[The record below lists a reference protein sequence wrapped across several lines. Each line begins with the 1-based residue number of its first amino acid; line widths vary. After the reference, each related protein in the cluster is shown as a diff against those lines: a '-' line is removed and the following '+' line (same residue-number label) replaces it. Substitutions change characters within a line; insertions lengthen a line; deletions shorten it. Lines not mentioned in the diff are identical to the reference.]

1 MGITKGTVFNPG
13 VAQATGQ
20 GGASGDALLKSQ
32 NGADISDKARFRHNI
47 GVDGMTLSGP
57 RTVYPGVTHEFNLT
71 GWSDFSIYQVSAD
84 SGTVD
89 VKDGVIALHVPVDAT
104 GNVTLTVTRNDA
116 HYSFTLAVSP
126 VFILPPQITSP
137 ADGATDID
145 FTPVLTASGFA
156 CNQEGVDTY
165 LKTQWEISVGPGY
178 YTDEEL
184 ATAVFE
190 GHPRQEYNVVALRD
204 SAEEKLDFAIPLS
217 FGPEGEIL
225 NKLTKNNREEYTYT
239 PAETRDYLVRRGA
252 TYRVRARHVGHML
265 VGGWSEYAT
274 FTISDQPIAKPVIT
288 YPAAGET
295 DVEASPVLAASDFS
309 LQHNAQDELST
320 SEWEIATDPAFADVV
335 WKGSESSS
343 TASPPGNIFRRSS
356 TYYLRMRYKGRV
368 TGYSDYS
375 DTVSFT
381 TAAHFLPTKEI
392 ATLLEPDGTKGA
404 YFSAPIFSHDG
415 TWLFIG
421 AHGAYTGVGQ
431 AVSSGAVYAYK
442 RDGQTWKMT
451 QVITPPN
458 PTSYMY
464 FGESLSFSG
473 DSLFVTSSDNVYEC
487 TLQGEQWLVSD
498 PLTMQ
503 KKYGSDSGYCVSPD
517 GNILAIQSY
526 SWVSSYSVKILTREG
541 GAWTSKT
548 LNSPD
553 NNLIFGAGISIS
565 AGADGTVLAVGA
577 NSRDDP
583 RRKSAVY
590 IYRLSEGTWNLE
602 KTFQRPV
609 DDRSSDFG
617 KNIALSSDADV
628 LFIAENVDYNAQ
640 QSLYTLYVEAGE
652 WKEIAPQSPSFTSG
666 VIDIKYS
673 GGMLI
678 CTGNKTDKVNG
689 YGYKMTAYVGFYSFD
704 HDNGR
709 LILKASATVTKQIGS
724 NYGYTP
730 KAVALSDDKSTLALG
745 IIDDTQGS
753 NSDAVVI
760 FTEGGMV

>member
-13 VAQATGQ
+13 VAQVTGQ

-32 NGADISDKARFRHNI
+32 NGADISDTARFRHNI

-71 GWSDFSIYQVSAD
+71 GWSDFSIYQISAD
-84 SGTVD
+84 AGTVD
-89 VKDGVIALHVPVDAT
+89 VKDGVIVLHVPVDVT

-217 FGPEGEIL
+217 FGPEGEFI
-225 NKLTKNNREEYTYT
+225 NDVVKKSMESYTYT

-274 FTISDQPIAKPVIT
+274 LTISDHPIAKPVIT

-295 DVEASPVLAASDFS
+295 DVDASPVLAASDFS

-356 TYYLRMRYKGRV
+356 TYYLRMRYKGKV
-368 TGYSDYS
+368 TGCSDYS

-381 TAAHFLPTKEI
+381 TAAHFLPTKVV
-392 ATLLEPDGTKGA
+392 AMLLPPGNYPDA
-404 YFSAPIFSHDG
+404 YNARFNTPAFSHDN
-415 TWLFIG
+415 TWLFVG
-421 AHGAYTGVGQ
+421 APGAAGGT
-431 AVSSGAVYAYK
+431 VYAFK
-442 RDGQTWKMT
+442 RDGQTWKLAQTIKSEKSNDGFGGSIIFAAGALFVSSGLGVYEYRLEGEQFVGHIVYEGYSPWELGSGLCVT
-451 QVITPPN
+451 QDGNTVVIVMSTYPSNTVKVLNRKGDVWSGVEIHSPD
-458 PTSYMY
+458 SR
-464 FGESLSFSG
+464 LSF
-473 DSLFVTSSDNVYEC
+473 
-487 TLQGEQWLVSD
+487 
-498 PLTMQ
+498 
-503 KKYGSDSGYCVSPD
+503 
-517 GNILAIQSY
+517 
-526 SWVSSYSVKILTREG
+526 
-541 GAWTSKT
+541 GAD
-548 LNSPD
+548 L
-553 NNLIFGAGISIS
+553 SIS
-565 AGADGTVLAVGA
+565 DDGTVLAIGA
-577 NSRDDP
+577 QDGQGRFP
-583 RRKSAVY
+583 GKVY
-590 IYRLSEGTWNLE
+590 IYRLTERLWKLEQTLQKNETRYSQFGMDIGLSRDGT
-602 KTFQRPV
+602 
-609 DDRSSDFG
+609 
-617 KNIALSSDADV
+617 V
-628 LFIAENVDYNAQ
+628 LFAGDLSNNEGILYSWRLEN
-640 QSLYTLYVEAGE
+640 GE
-652 WKEIAPQSPSFTSG
+652 WKDVDRVELPKRADVTFNYTSD
-666 VIDIKYS
+666 VFICR
-673 GGMLI
+673 MLTLDQ
-678 CTGNKTDKVNG
+678 TGIVVN
-689 YGYKMTAYVGFYSFD
+689 YYCVN
-704 HDNGR
+704 NGR
-709 LILKASATVTKQIGS
+709 LKLKSTTTVPIHNRGTIWMRVKGQ
-724 NYGYTP
+724 
-730 KAVALSDDKSTLALG
+730 VALSDDKTVLALG
-745 IIDDTQGS
+745 IPDDTVGQSS
-753 NSDAVVI
+753 NAVVI
-760 FTEGGMV
+760 LTEGGVAE

>member
-1 MGITKGTVFNPG
+1 MGIIKGTVFNPG

-32 NGADISDKARFRHNI
+32 NGADIPDTSRFRHNI

-57 RTVYPGVTHEFNLT
+57 RIVYPGVTHEFNLT

-84 SGTVD
+84 AGTVD
-89 VKDGVIALHVPVDAT
+89 VKDGMIALHVPVDAT

-145 FTPVLTASGFA
+145 FTPVLTVSGFA

-165 LKTQWEISVGPGY
+165 LKTQWEISAGPGY
-178 YTDEEL
+178 YTDEER

-190 GHPRQEYNVVALRD
+190 GHTVQDYNVVALRD
-204 SAEEKLDFAIPLS
+204 SAEARLDFAIPLS
-217 FGPEGEIL
+217 FGLEGEFL
-225 NKLTKNNREEYTYT
+225 NNMAKLMGIDYI

-252 TYRVRARHVGHML
+252 TYRVRARHVGHVL
-265 VGGWSEYAT
+265 ISGWSEFVT
-274 FTISDQPIAKPVIT
+274 FTISDHPIAKPVIT

-295 DVEASPVLAASDFS
+295 DVDASPVLTASDFS
-309 LQHNAQDELST
+309 LQHNAQDEFST
-320 SEWEIATDPAFADVV
+320 SEWEIATDPAFAHVV
-335 WKGSESSS
+335 WKGSESRS
-343 TASPPGNIFRRSS
+343 TASPQGNTLSRSS
-356 TYYLRMRYKGRV
+356 TYYLRMRYKGKV

-392 ATLLEPDGTKGA
+392 ATLLQPDGTKGA
-404 YFSAPIFSHDG
+404 HFDTPVFSHDG

-421 AHGAYTGVGQ
+421 ASGAYTGAGIT
-431 AVSSGAVYAYK
+431 VSSGAVYAYK
-442 RDGQTWKMT
+442 RGGQTWKMT

-464 FGESLSFSG
+464 FGTSLYFSG
-473 DSLFVTSSDNVYEC
+473 DSLFVTDNYNVYEC
-487 TLQGEQWLVSD
+487 TLQGEQWSVPAPIIAGIS
-498 PLTMQ
+498 T
-503 KKYGSDSGYCVSPD
+503 SSGCCVSPD
-517 GNILAIQSY
+517 GNTVAIQY
-526 SWVSSYSVKILTREG
+526 YDWVSYSVKIFTRNG
-541 GAWTSKT
+541 DTWTSTK

-553 NNLIFGAGISIS
+553 NNLTFGAGISIS

-577 NSRDDP
+577 SGDSV
-583 RRKSAVY
+583 RKSAVY

-609 DDRSSDFG
+609 NDGPSDFSQ
-617 KNIALSSDADV
+617 KIALSSDADM
-628 LFIAENVDYNAQ
+628 LFIAENVIRVRH
-640 QSLYTLYVEAGE
+640 SIYTLYAEAGE
-652 WKEIAPQSPSFTSG
+652 WKESAPLSPSFTPG
-666 VIDIKYS
+666 DIDIKYS

-678 CTGNKTDKVNG
+678 CAANRTDGNSDG
-689 YGYKMTAYVGFYSFD
+689 GYKMIADAGFYSSD
-704 HDNGR
+704 RDNGR
-709 LILKASATVTKQIGS
+709 LILKASITVTRQVGT
-724 NYGYTP
+724 NYGSAP
-730 KAVALSDDKSTLALG
+730 RAAALSDDKSTLALG
-745 IIDDTQGS
+745 IFDDTQGTSS
-753 NSDAVVI
+753 NAVVI
-760 FTEGGMV
+760 FTEGGAAE

>member
-84 SGTVD
+84 AGTVD
-89 VKDGVIALHVPVDAT
+89 VKDGVIALHVPVDVT

-126 VFILPPQITSP
+126 VYILPPQITSP

-145 FTPVLTASGFA
+145 FTPVLTVSGFA

-225 NKLTKNNREEYTYT
+225 NKLAKNNREEYTYT

-274 FTISDQPIAKPVIT
+274 FTISDHPIAKPVIT

-295 DVEASPVLAASDFS
+295 GIDATAGVAASDFS

-320 SEWEIATDPAFADVV
+320 SEWEIATDSAFVDVV
-335 WKGSESSS
+335 WRGVESG
-343 TASPPGNIFRRSS
+343 TIVLLPDNIMRRS
-356 TYYLRMRYKGRV
+356 TVYYVRMRYKGKV
-368 TGYSDYS
+368 MGHSDYS
-375 DTVSFT
+375 DVVNFT

-392 ATLLEPDGTKGA
+392 AMMLEPYGDKGA
-404 YFSAPIFSHDG
+404 HFEKPVFSHDG
-415 TWLFIG
+415 VWLFIG
-421 AHGAYTGVGQ
+421 ARGSRYYN
-431 AVSSGAVYAYK
+431 GAVYAYK
-442 RDGQTWKMT
+442 RDGQTWKWAQT
-451 QVITPPN
+451 ITN
-458 PTSYMY
+458 PDSNGY
-464 FGESLSFSG
+464 FGTHLAFSCN
-473 DSLFVTSSDNVYEC
+473 SLFVASADNIHEC
-487 TLQGEQWLVSD
+487 ILLGEQWQVSQLQPSRILSGVAAFRVSQD
-498 PLTMQ
+498 ANTVVV
-503 KKYGSDSGYCVSPD
+503 GSYDS
-517 GNILAIQSY
+517 L
-526 SWVSSYSVKILTREG
+526 SSQYIATILTRKD
-541 GAWTSKT
+541 GAWVIKKIKPA
-548 LNSPD
+548 NK
-553 NNLIFGAGISIS
+553 NLMFAQDVDIS
-565 AGADGTVLAVGA
+565 ADGTVIAVGTTI
-577 NSRDDP
+577 NSQGTIP
-583 RRKSAVY
+583 EAY
-590 IYRLSEGTWNLE
+590 IYRLTGADWVLE
-602 KTFQRPV
+602 KTFKFTGSN
-609 DDRSSDFG
+609 DSSMFGRSV
-617 KNIALSSDADV
+617 ALSPEADM
-628 LFIAENVDYNAQ
+628 LF
-640 QSLYTLYVEAGE
+640 TLGQHNRTWNEECSAYVTYLKDGE
-652 WKEIAPQSPSFTSG
+652 WKEKGPLPLPLIIGASAGNSTL
-666 VIDIKYS
+666 KYS
-673 GGMLI
+673 GNMLI
-678 CTGNKTDKVNG
+678 HTARVNTRTSILF
-689 YGYKMTAYVGFYSFD
+689 YGFD
-704 HDNGR
+704 SENSR
-709 LILKASATVTKQIGS
+709 LILKAITATKSITGWMEGYVT
-724 NYGYTP
+724 
-730 KAVALSDDKSTLALG
+730 ALSDDKSSLALG
-745 IIDDTQGS
+745 VIDNTQGPDS
-753 NSDAVVI
+753 NAVVI
-760 FTEGGMV
+760 FTEGGMAE